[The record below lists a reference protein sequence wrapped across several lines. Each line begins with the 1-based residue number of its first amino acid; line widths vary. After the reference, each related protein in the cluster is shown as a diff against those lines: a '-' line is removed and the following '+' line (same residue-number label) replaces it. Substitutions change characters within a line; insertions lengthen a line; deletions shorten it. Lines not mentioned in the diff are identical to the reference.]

1 MVNITTTEMHE
12 IAAIIDSIDCQ
23 RHMLACGI
31 KDTEYLVQQFLHQMK
46 AINPISCCFDFI
58 PYDGAMNTQK
68 EGGLLVKQFF
78 DAHLHLQAK
87 KYLQYPPL
95 FHCHVS
101 EVENATKPWSAP

>member
-46 AINPISCCFDFI
+46 ALILLAAALISFH
-58 PYDGAMNTQK
+58 M
-68 EGGLLVKQFF
+68 LVQ
-78 DAHLHLQAK
+78 
-87 KYLQYPPL
+87 
-95 FHCHVS
+95 
-101 EVENATKPWSAP
+101 